1 MNLLNYIQG
10 ERRGKKAHQ
19 LEQESMHDPFLSDA
33 IDGYD
38 KINDDPVYHL
48 KTLRRQIL
56 KRSRKKTYRIQ
67 LWNIAACVLVVIC
80 FGAIFFLKDTNRL
93 EEISYV
99 ENQTKGPIIEE
110 FQNQINESSAAN
122 DTILVIHE
130 EEKEVIE
137 KTPEKEKIKG
147 EVIQREKVDY
157 FSQTEEIQ
165 TAFRDKNENTTLT
178 NAEIQAIL
186 LGENPEEFPE
196 KTDEPNFQTP
206 KPTIGESA
214 YKEYLEKNRKLSI
227 GSACESRR
235 GKVILLFQVNEKGRP
250 AKISVLR
257 SLCQAADNEAV
268 RLLQNGPDWT
278 ISERNTQLE
287 ILF

>member
-257 SLCQAADNEAV
+257 SLCQAADNEAI
-268 RLLQNGPDWT
+268 RLLQSGPDWT
-278 ISERNTQLE
+278 ISDRNAQIE

>member
-1 MNLLNYIQG
+1 MNLLDYIQG